1 MIFSCFSRRSIIQYY
16 NCTLLIGLVRVAVI
30 KGERGLEPVYRA
42 LDLVEYDKIFKGKRK
57 ALIKVNFITTKDWR
71 TGATTDPMVVEAIVN
86 RLRTIK
92 VEPMIIESDATGTDA
107 DKAFIASGMKE
118 LCDRLGVEW
127 RNLRHDNDRVEIKI
141 NGGEALKS
149 IKVPRIVTENPVVS
163 AAKLKTHMQTQ
174 VTLGMKNMFGILP
187 DKFKGKFHL
196 LGMDKVI
203 VDVCVAVK
211 PALIVIDGFVGLEG
225 KGPVNGTPVKMD
237 AIIAGI
243 DPVATDYTAAR
254 VMGFDPE
261 RIGQIRLAKERGL
274 GDWEE
279 IEVVGDGVE
288 AVRREFK
295 RN

>member
-1 MIFSCFSRRSIIQYY
+1 MVKI
-16 NCTLLIGLVRVAVI
+16 AVV

-42 LDLVEYDKIFKGKRK
+42 LDLVEYDKIFTGKNR

-71 TGATTDPMVVEAIVN
+71 TGATTDPMVVEAIAN
-86 RLRTIK
+86 RLRAIK
-92 VEPMIIESDATGTDA
+92 VEPMIIESDATGTNA
-107 DKAFIASGMKE
+107 DQAFIVNGMKE
-118 LCDRLGVEW
+118 LCDRLNIEW
-127 RNLRHDNDRVEIKI
+127 RNLRHDNDRIEIKI
-141 NGGEALKS
+141 ASGEALKS
-149 IKVPRIVTENPVVS
+149 IKVPRIVVENPVVS

-203 VDVCVAVK
+203 VDVCAAVK
-211 PALIVIDGFVGLEG
+211 PALIVIDGFVGMEG
-225 KGPVNGTPVKMD
+225 KGPVQGTPVKMD
-237 AIIAGI
+237 TIIAGI

-274 GDWEE
+274 GDWEGV
-279 IEVVGDGVE
+279 EVVGDGVE
-288 AVRREFK
+288 SVRRDFK
-295 RN
+295 RG

>member
-1 MIFSCFSRRSIIQYY
+1 M
-16 NCTLLIGLVRVAVI
+16 IGLVKVAVV

-42 LDLVEYDKIFKGKRK
+42 LDLIGYDKIFKGKSK

-71 TGATTDPMVVEAIVN
+71 TGATTDPIVVEAIVN
-86 RLRTIK
+86 RLRAIK

-107 DKAFIASGMKE
+107 DKAFVISGMKE
-118 LCDRLGVEW
+118 LCDRLNIEW
-127 RNLRHDNDRVEIKI
+127 RNLRHDNDRVEV
-141 NGGEALKS
+141 NVTGGEALKS
-149 IKVPRIVTENPVVS
+149 IKVPRIVVENPVVS

-174 VTLGMKNMFGILP
+174 VTLGMKNMFGVLP

-211 PALIVIDGFVGLEG
+211 PALIVIDGFVGMEG
-225 KGPVNGTPVKMD
+225 KGPVNGSPVKMD
-237 AIIAGI
+237 TIIAGI

-274 GDWEE
+274 GDWEGVE
-279 IEVVGDGVE
+279 IVGDGVE
-288 AVRREFK
+288 AVRRDFK
-295 RN
+295 RS